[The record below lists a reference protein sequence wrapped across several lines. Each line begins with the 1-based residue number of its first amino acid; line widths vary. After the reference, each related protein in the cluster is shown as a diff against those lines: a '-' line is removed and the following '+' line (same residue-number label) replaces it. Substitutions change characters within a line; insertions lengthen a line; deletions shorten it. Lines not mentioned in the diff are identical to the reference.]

1 MAPRE
6 TTSPGALARRLEGK
20 QVLVCVGA
28 GGVGKT
34 TTSAAIA
41 LGLAMRGQKVA
52 VVTIDPARR
61 LASALG
67 LQELSGE
74 PHRIDSS
81 ELSGAGIEL
90 KGELWAL
97 MLDTKRTFDD
107 VVARLASDEDARQ
120 EILANPVYR
129 ELSTAVAGSQE
140 LGAIAKL
147 YELHSEADFDVIVLD
162 TPPSRNALDF
172 LDAPGR
178 LLGFLEGRALQVFL
192 APSGLT
198 ARLFGRGTALVF
210 AIFARVTGVDMLNEL
225 SSFFRT
231 MSSVIGGFGE
241 RTRRVASLLRSSE
254 TSFLIITSPEPEPTS
269 EAAFLAE
276 RLRAADMSLGE
287 VVVNR
292 VHLDGLGGHSSEQVS
307 ELLAPAL
314 GGALAGRVASNL
326 ADFDVLA
333 ARDHA
338 AIGKLA
344 GLLASGKPIVVPQLD
359 EDVQD
364 LLGLARIAEYLFQ

>member
-1 MAPRE
+1 MAARE
-6 TTSPGALARRLEGK
+6 TTSPSALARRLAGK

-74 PHRIDSS
+74 PHRIDES
-81 ELSGAGIEL
+81 ELVGAGIEL

-107 VVARLASDEDARQ
+107 VVARLASDENARQ

-147 YELHSEADFDVIVLD
+147 YELHSEGDFDVVVLD

-178 LLGFLEGRALQVFL
+178 LLGFLDGRALQVFL

-241 RTRRVASLLRSSE
+241 RTRRVASLLRASE
-254 TSFLIITSPEPEPTS
+254 TSFLIITSPEPEPAS

-292 VHLDGLGGHSSEQVS
+292 VHLDGLGGHSCEQVS

-333 ARDHA
+333 GRDRA
-338 AIGKLA
+338 AIAQLR
-344 GLLASGKPIVVPQLD
+344 GLLDGGEPIVVPQLD

>member
-1 MAPRE
+1 MAVRE
-6 TTSPGALARRLEGK
+6 TTSSGGLARRLADKE
-20 QVLVCVGA
+20 VLVCVGA

-34 TTSAAIA
+34 TTSAALA

-61 LASALG
+61 LATALG
-67 LQELSGE
+67 LEGLPGE
-74 PHRIDSS
+74 PHRIDASCLS
-81 ELSGAGIEL
+81 ESGIEL
-90 KGELWAL
+90 QGELWAM
-97 MLDTKRTFDD
+97 MLDTKRTFDE
-107 VVARLASDEDARQ
+107 VVARLASDEGARQ
-120 EILANPVYR
+120 EILANPIYR

-140 LGAIAKL
+140 LGAIAAL
-147 YELHSEADFDVIVLD
+147 YELHAERDFDVIVLD

-225 SSFFRT
+225 SRFFRS

-241 RTRRVASLLRSSE
+241 RTRRVAALLR
-254 TSFLIITSPEPEPTS
+254 TPQTAFVIVTSPESEPVS

-276 RLRAADMSLGE
+276 RLGAADMPLE
-287 VVVNR
+287 ELIVNR
-292 VHLDGLGGHSSEQVS
+292 VQLDGLGGRSRDEVS
-307 ELLAPAL
+307 QLLSAAL
-314 GGALAGRVASNL
+314 GAGLADKVASNL

-333 ARDHA
+333 CRDRDAIAR
-338 AIGKLA
+338 LSR
-344 GLLASGKPIVVPQLD
+344 LLASGKPIVVPQLD